1 VPTMRHI
8 AMEGRCFVLSACQ
21 YVTRGDCPADYACPQ
36 AEGGAVLMRGGS
48 MIVDPLGNV
57 LAGPSYDGP
66 CIHTAKLD
74 MAQIARGKFD
84 LDVAGHY
91 ARPDVFELRVNEA
104 PQNPTVW
111 F

>member
-1 VPTMRHI
+1 M
-8 AMEGRCFVLSACQ
+8 A
-21 YVTRGDCPADYACPQ
+21 GD
-36 AEGGAVLMRGGS
+36 AVLMRGGS

-66 CIHTAKLD
+66 CVHVAELH

-104 PQNPTVW
+104 PQAPTVW
-111 F
+111 FSSEGEGHPDRCEE